1 MIEIIDSQFVTS
13 APNVAAAP
21 ENEYLNEV
29 VFMARSNVG
38 KSSLLN
44 ALSNRKSLAKVSATP
59 GKTRLINFFDVTL
72 LDRDTDEKLEA
83 KFVDLPGFGY
93 AKVSKSIKSD
103 WEKNLTDFVA
113 QRKQIKIF
121 LHLIDSRHPDLE
133 IDYSVS
139 EYLDQVCREDQVI
152 VRVFTKI
159 DKLNQKEQGK
169 LLRDFPGAILVS
181 SSKKRGI
188 HKLVSI
194 IYNTLHDDM
203 ENIDLIEAN
212 NEI

>member
-1 MIEIIDSQFVTS
+1 MIEIINSTFVTS
-13 APNVAAAP
+13 AANVLGAP

-44 ALSNRKSLAKVSATP
+44 ALSNRKSLAKVSSTP
-59 GKTRLINFFDVTL
+59 GKTRLINFFDVTMI
-72 LDRDTDEKLEA
+72 DRDINERMEA

-103 WEKNLTDFVA
+103 WEKNLTDFIA
-113 QRKQIKIF
+113 ERKQIKIF
-121 LHLIDSRHPDLE
+121 LHLIDCRHPGLE
-133 IDYSVS
+133 IDQSVAD
-139 EYLDQVCREDQVI
+139 YLDQVCREDQVI

-169 LLRDFPGAILVS
+169 LLRDYPGAILVS
-181 SSKKRGI
+181 SSKKRGL
-188 HKLVSI
+188 HKLISI
-194 IYNTLHDDM
+194 IYNTLHDDV
-203 ENIDLIEAN
+203 EGIEVQDD
-212 NEI
+212 